1 MTAAPTLRRFARTPL
16 ARAMQPLLLGL
27 SLAAAGL
34 PAIAS
39 AQDLVI
45 GAERRQAFDIP
56 AGALEPALNRFGR
69 EAGVLLSF
77 SPELTQG
84 RSTQGLKG
92 EFAVAEGLDRLLA
105 GSGLR
110 AEAGEGGFSL
120 HMATEGA
127 ALEIDRQVVIGSR
140 APVSISELP
149 GTVWVIDS
157 HQLQEQTKAGV
168 PFKEALGQLIP
179 GMDIGP
185 QGRTNYGQNMRGRSA
200 LVMIDGVSLNSSRGI
215 SRQFDSIDPFNIERI
230 EVLSGASAVYGGGA
244 TGGIINI
251 VTKRAEAGDV
261 RFNSEVGVRTGF
273 ETHQDHDWRMAQS
286 VSGGSEQVKSRL
298 SVAYQKNGAAYDG
311 NGDQVMLDIT
321 QTDLQYNQAVDVM
334 GSLDF
339 AFANGQS
346 LNLGMQWYDSGYDGD
361 KGVNLGRNFQGLR
374 GQVPFEVEGGAS
386 FDREPHTERQQFNAT
401 WHVPEVL
408 GHDFYLQAYYRSE
421 KMAFQP
427 YPSVAFGSGGAI
439 DTARSYYSASQ
450 QDTDYFGLKSVLVK
464 EWDRVSLTYG
474 ADFEWESFDSDQALF
489 NLTTAA
495 ATGGLV
501 ADEYARIGRYPGI
514 DTDSKSL
521 FAQTSWKATDDLT
534 LSAGI
539 RHQRIGNDVGSFVA
553 AAQQVQISKGN
564 GTSADAVPG
573 GSKDYQV
580 DLYNAGAVYK
590 LSKAQQVWANYSEG
604 FELPDPAKY
613 YGQGSYTLVGNH
625 WTLGRHV
632 NVKDSALDGIK
643 TKQIE
648 LGWRHYADGLDAQL
662 AAFYAWSDKSI
673 TYNRTT
679 LLVEQLDNKKRNYG
693 LEGQANYW
701 LNDNWQI
708 GASALAIRS
717 QQKIAKRWQ
726 KQDVTAASPSKLTA
740 FAGWQ
745 NGETSL
751 RLQAVRSF
759 NLSDD
764 GNVLASGN
772 FDGNDHKI
780 DGYTTFDLLGSQ
792 VLPVGTLNVGIQ
804 NLLDKDYTTVWGQRA
819 QVFYG
824 TAATADLF
832 DYHGR
837 GRTYS
842 LSYSVEF

>member
-1 MTAAPTLRRFARTPL
+1 M
-16 ARAMQPLLLGL
+16 
-27 SLAAAGL
+27 
-34 PAIAS
+34 
-39 AQDLVI
+39 
-45 GAERRQAFDIP
+45 
-56 AGALEPALNRFGR
+56 
-69 EAGVLLSF
+69 
-77 SPELTQG
+77 TQG

-92 EFAVAEGLDRLLA
+92 EFGVAEGLDRLLA

-110 AEAGEGGFSL
+110 AEASDGGFSL
-120 HMATEGA
+120 RNADDSL
-127 ALEIDRQVVIGSR
+127 ALEIDRQVVVGSR

-157 HQLQEQTKAGV
+157 HQLQEQTKGGV
-168 PFKEALGQLIP
+168 PLKEALGQLIP
-179 GMDIGP
+179 GLDIGP

-215 SRQFDSIDPFNIERI
+215 SRQFDSIDPFNIKRI

-251 VTKRAEAGDV
+251 VTKRAEAGEA
-261 RFNSEVGVRTGF
+261 RFTSEIGVRSGF
-273 ETHQDHDWRMAQS
+273 ETHQDHDWRVAQS
-286 VSGGSEQVKSRL
+286 VSGGSEQVKGRV

-339 AFANGQS
+339 AFDNGQT
-346 LNLGMQWYDSGYDGD
+346 LNLGMQWYDSGYDGK
-361 KGVNLGRNFQGLR
+361 KGVNLGRDFQGLR
-374 GQVPFEVEGGAS
+374 GQSPFEVQGGAS

-421 KMAFQP
+421 EMAFQP
-427 YPSVAFGSGGAI
+427 YPSITFTNGAI
-439 DTARSYYSASQ
+439 DTNRSYYSASQ
-450 QDTDYFGLKSVLVK
+450 QDTDYYGLKAVLVK
-464 EWDRVSLTYG
+464 DWERFNLTYG
-474 ADFEWESFDSDQALF
+474 ADLERESFDSDQTMF
-489 NLTTAA
+489 DLTKAA

-501 ADEYARIGRYPGI
+501 ADGIAKIGRYPGI
-514 DTDSKSL
+514 DTDSASL
-521 FAQTSWKATDDLT
+521 FAQGNWKATNDLT

-539 RHQRIGNDVGSFVA
+539 RHQRIENEIGDFIQA
-553 AAQQVQISKGN
+553 EQQIDIVRNPGR
-564 GTSADAVPG
+564 TADAVPG

-580 DLYNAGAVYK
+580 DLYNVGAVYK

-613 YGQGSYTLVGNH
+613 YGRGNYVRNGTHWELRQG
-625 WTLGRHV
+625 V
-632 NVKDSALDGIK
+632 NVKNSALDGIK
-643 TKQIE
+643 TKQVE

-679 LLVEQLDNKKRNYG
+679 LLVEQLSNKKRNYG
-693 LEGQANYW
+693 LEGQATYW
-701 LNDNWQI
+701 LDDNWQI

-717 QQKIAKRWQ
+717 QQKIADRWQ

-745 NGETSL
+745 DGETSL

-764 GNVLASGN
+764 GNVQANGT
-772 FDGNDHKI
+772 FDGNDHRI

-792 VLPVGTLNVGIQ
+792 ALPVGTLNFGIQ

-824 TAATADLF
+824 TNATADLF

>member
-1 MTAAPTLRRFARTPL
+1 MNADPTLRRFTRTPL
-16 ARAMQPLLLGL
+16 ARALQPLLLGL
-27 SLAAAGL
+27 SLATAGL
-34 PAIAS
+34 PTVAS
-39 AQDLVI
+39 AQDAVI
-45 GAERRQAFDIP
+45 GADQRQAFDIP

-69 EAGVLLSF
+69 EAGVLLAF
-77 SPELTQG
+77 SPEMTQG

-92 EFAVAEGLDRLLA
+92 EFGVAEGLDRLLA

-110 AEAGEGGFSL
+110 AEASDGGFSL
-120 HMATEGA
+120 RNADDSL
-127 ALEIDRQVVIGSR
+127 ALEIDRQVVVGSR

-157 HQLQEQTKAGV
+157 HQLQEQTKGGV
-168 PFKEALGQLIP
+168 PLKEALGQLIP
-179 GMDIGP
+179 GLDIGP

-251 VTKRAEAGDV
+251 VTKRAEAGEA
-261 RFNSEVGVRTGF
+261 RFTSEIGVRSGF
-273 ETHQDHDWRMAQS
+273 ETHQDHDWRVAQS
-286 VSGGSEQVKSRL
+286 VSGGSEQVKGRV

-339 AFANGQS
+339 AFDNGQT
-346 LNLGMQWYDSGYDGD
+346 LNLGMQWYDSGYDGK
-361 KGVNLGRNFQGLR
+361 KGVNLGRDFQGLR
-374 GQVPFEVEGGAS
+374 GQSPFEVQGGAS

-421 KMAFQP
+421 EMAFQP
-427 YPSVAFGSGGAI
+427 YPSITFTNGAI
-439 DTARSYYSASQ
+439 DTNRSYYSASQ

-474 ADFEWESFDSDQALF
+474 ADFEWESFDSDQSLF
-489 NLTTAA
+489 NLNTAA
-495 ATGGLV
+495 NTGGLV
-501 ADEYARIGRYPGI
+501 ADEYARVGRYPGI

-521 FAQTSWKATDDLT
+521 FAQASWKATDDLT
-534 LSAGI
+534 LSAGV

-553 AAQQVQISKGN
+553 AAQQIQISKGN

-580 DLYNAGAVYK
+580 DLYNVGAVYK

-625 WTLGRHV
+625 WSLGRHV
-632 NVKDSALDGIK
+632 NVEDSALDGIK
-643 TKQIE
+643 TKQVE

-679 LLVEQLDNKKRNYG
+679 LLVEQLSNKKRNYG
-693 LEGQANYW
+693 LEGQATYW
-701 LNDNWQI
+701 LDDNWQI

-717 QQKIAKRWQ
+717 QQKIADRWQ

-745 NGETSL
+745 DGETSL

-764 GNVLASGN
+764 GNVLANGT
-772 FDGNDHKI
+772 FDGNDHRI

-792 VLPVGTLNVGIQ
+792 ALPVGTLNFGIQ

-824 TAATADLF
+824 TNATADLF